1 MPQFDLANWLPQIV
15 WLIVLFGAMY
25 LVVRASL
32 PKVEAVSA
40 ARGKVIGDDLGR
52 AEAAKAEAAAK
63 IAQYEAKLAAAR
75 DAAGKSVADTKASV
89 AADTAAQLKT
99 VDEGLSAKAE
109 AAQAQLA
116 KARAKALA
124 NLQTVAVGATTDIV
138 ERLTGKR
145 VDDSVAA
152 SAVAA
157 VAG

>member
-25 LVVRASL
+25 LVVRAAL
-32 PKVEAVSA
+32 PKVEAVTA

-63 IAQYEAKLAAAR
+63 IADSEAKLAAAR
-75 DAAGKSVADTKASV
+75 DAAGKAVADTKV
-89 AADTAAQLKT
+89 GIAADTAARLKT
-99 VDEGLSAKAE
+99 VDAGLATKAE
-109 AAQAQLA
+109 AAQAALGEA
-116 KARAKALA
+116 HAKALA
-124 NLQTVAVGATTDIV
+124 NLQTVAVDATTDIV

-145 VDDSVAA
+145 VDDSAA
-152 SAVAA
+152 AKAVAA